1 MNPFDGHAG
10 LATLRKPPANLWIF
24 ETHSLQ
30 LVVLK
35 RIPSQPVRLQAGM
48 QRLISDAMLPLQ
60 PLDALYSTVDHAG
73 EFVP

>member
-1 MNPFDGHAG
+1 
-10 LATLRKPPANLWIF
+10 
-24 ETHSLQ
+24 
-30 LVVLK
+30 

-73 EFVP
+73 EFVPIFVLPPLLQALPGLLNRKPGAISVGLFRCAKP